1 MKNFIL
7 NSCIFY
13 FGIFSLLPV
22 FSFSQQVNVTTGDY
36 GQIIFDDLNKNSE
49 IRMTNTAT
57 SPIITVTP
65 DTLFPESRVFC
76 TVSFPLD
83 FDLSSIKFFNF
94 WVLYFDSIN
103 PPGSTY
109 YTLSRY
115 QKSIYVYKKMID
127 FSKREL
133 KFTIG
138 GLKSKTKYL
147 IKGTYFFLNCG
158 GDGFG
163 ETAFETNPEPQ
174 NRIKKLLLVIDK
186 EYENDSEINLAL
198 ENYINYNKHFH
209 KNLNF
214 EKYYLEPIPS
224 KKQTLYL
231 KIKTDYLNQE
241 NPLRYLFFIGS
252 NSGENLRKK
261 ELDPFSN
268 QILNEYFNLSMN
280 FYAQVDLPE
289 FTYNPSTGTFD
300 SIRYPMCNSDDP
312 INDISDNVFQ
322 SYSYDLAYGS
332 IMPNGLID
340 KKTSI
345 LNYFQKLN
353 QFNRGEFSFRKSVLF
368 ADTFYNDGILTDSL
382 THINSRWFQ
391 NDTINVPQK
400 LQYGLNNSGL
410 YPLWTQDYLNKL
422 GENSYEICIY
432 GGHGAPDYHFFD
444 ISGDEILNLTNLN
457 TMIFDFYACN
467 TGNFKINKYV
477 AGIYLEKGK
486 TMFVKAY
493 TVPMALSHN
502 PENNNSDFLNF
513 FRKEDVYDNIDRNM
527 FLGDSFFY
535 GIGGVTAQIL
545 LGDPL
550 LIIDPP
556 CTKTSIQIA
565 SPRDDNFYQNALYLK
580 NSIFSSNIIS
590 EYQNIMFNAGN
601 EILLKPGFETNIGST
616 FSAKIN
622 GCDF

>member
-109 YTLSRY
+109 YTYTRY
-115 QKSIYVYKKMID
+115 GKSINVYKKMID

-133 KFTIG
+133 KLTIG
-138 GLKSKTKYL
+138 GLKSKTKFL
-147 IKGTYFFLNCG
+147 LKGSYFFNICK
-158 GDGFG
+158 G
-163 ETAFETNPEPQ
+163 EIIPDAVFEKSSKPQ
-174 NRIKKLLLVIDK
+174 KRIKKLLLVIDK
-186 EYENDSEINLAL
+186 EFENDSEIDLAIDK
-198 ENYINYNKHFH
+198 YINYNKRFY
-209 KNLNF
+209 KNLTF
-214 EKYYLEPIPS
+214 EKFYLEQSPIN
-224 KKQTLYL
+224 KQTLYL
-231 KIKTDYLNQE
+231 KVKMDYLNID

-252 NSGENLRKK
+252 NSGEYLRKK

-300 SIRYPMCNSDDP
+300 SIRYPICNSNNP
-312 INDISDNVFQ
+312 INDISNNVFQ
-322 SYSYDLAYGS
+322 SNSYDLAFGS
-332 IMPNGLID
+332 IIPNGLTNN
-340 KKTSI
+340 KTSI

-353 QFNRGEFSFRKSVLF
+353 RFNRGEFSFRKSVLF
-368 ADTFYNDGILTDSL
+368 ADTFYNDGFSTDSL
-382 THINSRWFQ
+382 TLINPRWSH

-400 LQYGLNNSGL
+400 LEHGINNSGS
-410 YPLWTQDYLNKL
+410 YPQWTQDYLNKL
-422 GENSYEICIY
+422 GNQSYEICQFL
-432 GGHGAPDYHFFD
+432 GHGGTVFHYFD
-444 ISGDEILNLTNLN
+444 ITWDKVTNLSNLN
-457 TMIFDFYACN
+457 TMIFDFNACN
-467 TGNFKINKYV
+467 TGNFFMNRYS
-477 AGIYLEKGK
+477 AGIYLETGN
-486 TMFVKAY
+486 TLIVKAY
-493 TVPMALSHN
+493 TMPVGIVTYNNISPLLS
-502 PENNNSDFLNF
+502 F
-513 FRKEDVYDNIDRNM
+513 FKKGEVFDNIGKRM
-527 FLGDSFFY
+527 FIGDSYLY
-535 GIGGVTAQIL
+535 GGAGLCLQVL

-550 LIIDPP
+550 LVLDPP
-556 CTKTSIQIA
+556 CSKSTSLLI
-565 SPRDDNFYQNALYLK
+565 SPIDDEFYQNALYLK
-580 NSIFSSNIIS
+580 NSISSSNIIS

-601 EILLKPGFETNIGST
+601 EINLKPGFETKNGSI
-616 FSAKIN
+616 FSAKIV